1 MKGPSETAAQA
12 ENAAKLL
19 GGAVV
24 GEEQYTLP
32 TAGDRRIIRIEKVSA
47 TPKNTLAAAI
57 RSRNSRWCELT

>member
-1 MKGPSETAAQA
+1 M
-12 ENAAKLL
+12 L